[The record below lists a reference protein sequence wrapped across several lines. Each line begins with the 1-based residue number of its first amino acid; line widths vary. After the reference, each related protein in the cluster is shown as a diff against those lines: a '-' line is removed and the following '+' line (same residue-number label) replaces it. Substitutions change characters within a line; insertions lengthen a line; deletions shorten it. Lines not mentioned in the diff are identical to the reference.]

1 MQATNPMHTTPPKT
15 GTFGL
20 VLLSL
25 FFTLFFAGGVLAIY
39 QNSCRVLRNYDLVRH
54 GIKAHGKVID
64 YKQTSGKNGRIWPVV
79 RYDTIDGKTVSFESL
94 YHPNYSGYS
103 MGQTVAVLYHQQQP
117 QIAEID
123 EPERLWGGVIGY
135 YLLGTLFML
144 VGGVPAWILMKRAMS
159 ASGNNVKTT
168 ESPDSTT
175 AEQAISSHPPR
186 RLEPEYYQDILQQQ
200 LEKAPDSRAA
210 KLLCFLSSHRRSI
223 TVVIFVISLAQFAW
237 HSQKLFSDN
246 LNREI
251 PIEYGDEDFAISL
264 PTTWQIR
271 PSDQAE
277 AVPAFGNRNGQLYM
291 LFVASKT
298 ERETYL
304 LLEAPGNGSSCNF
317 EHFKSVGWDGML
329 AEIGQERPVLFSD
342 NAQFKGVLAHRVGY
356 EIAGSYREDAYFTIQ
371 PNLWKLSFVV
381 PNDGDVESRV
391 ARMREVVA
399 TSLRGKK

>member
-1 MQATNPMHTTPPKT
+1 MQNTNPINTTPPKT

-20 VLLSL
+20 LLLSL
-25 FFTLFFAGGVLAIY
+25 FFALFFTGGVLATY
-39 QNSCRVLRNYDLVRH
+39 QNSSRVLRNYDLVRH
-54 GIKAHGKVID
+54 GIKGRGTVID

-79 RYDTIDGKTVSFESL
+79 RYETIDGKTVSFESL

-103 MGQTVAVLYHQQQP
+103 MGQTVAVLYNRQQP

-135 YLLGTLFML
+135 YLLGMLFML
-144 VGGVPAWILMKRAMS
+144 VGGVPAWILIKRAIS
-159 ASGNNVKTT
+159 GSGNNVKTT
-168 ESPDSTT
+168 ESRNSATS
-175 AEQAISSHPPR
+175 EQAIPSHPAR
-186 RLEPEYYQDILQQQ
+186 QFEPEYYQGMLQQQ
-200 LEKAPDSRAA
+200 LEKAPHSRAA
-210 KLLCFLSSHRRSI
+210 KLLCFLNSHRRSI

-237 HSQKLFSDN
+237 HSKKLFSETM
-246 LNREI
+246 NREI

-277 AVPAFGNRNGQLYM
+277 AIPAFGNRNGQLYM

-298 ERETYL
+298 EHETYL

-317 EHFKSVGWDGML
+317 EHFKTVGWDGL
-329 AEIGQERPVLFSD
+329 VAEIGKKRPVLFAD
-342 NAQFKGVLAHRVGY
+342 TAQFAGLLAHRVGY
-356 EIAGSYREDAYFTIQ
+356 EAAGSYREDAYFTIR

-381 PNDGDVESRV
+381 PNDGDVDSRV